1 MNKNKRI
8 DNPRIKTV
16 KSFGTKAQVENV
28 SMRSMQELF
37 FSAKRVE
44 MGNFVNIMFLIF
56 VTEKEHN
63 FQTDENIALLQLK
76 RNKKPKLSELTQAFF
91 FYLLSLLSKYF
102 AAKKKCGISATLI
115 DVSFVAV
122 VWSLHPTLS
131 IPRWKESAL
140 CDETK

>member
-91 FYLLSLLSKYF
+91 FIYCLCCLNTSQQKKSVASVPHLWMSLS
-102 AAKKKCGISATLI
+102 
-115 DVSFVAV
+115 
-122 VWSLHPTLS
+122 
-131 IPRWKESAL
+131 
-140 CDETK
+140 